1 MNPPGGRIAESPNAR
16 PEASPLRRR
25 QLLLL
30 GGAGLG
36 AGLAGAGL
44 AWWRL
49 SLVPAQV
56 DEGFW
61 AQRFERPEGGEL
73 SFAALR
79 GQPLVLNF
87 WATWCPPCL
96 QEMPDLDRLQA
107 AHAARGLQVVGLA
120 LEEAAPVRQFLAKRP
135 VRFAIGLAG
144 PGGAALTRQLGNDK
158 GGLPFTAV
166 FDRAGELRQRKLGQS
181 NFAEL
186 DGWVR
191 NL

>member
-1 MNPPGGRIAESPNAR
+1 MSPA
-16 PEASPLRRR
+16 RR

-30 GGAGLG
+30 GAAGVA
-36 AGLAGAGL
+36 AGLAGACW

-49 SLVPAQV
+49 ALAPAQV

-61 AQRFERPEGGEL
+61 SRRFERPEGGEL
-73 SFAALR
+73 ALAALR
-79 GQPLVLNF
+79 GKPLVLNF

-107 AHAARGLQVVGLA
+107 THAARGLQVVGLA

-135 VRFAIGLAG
+135 VGFAIGLAG
-144 PGGAALTRQLGNDK
+144 TAGVALTRQLGNDK

-166 FDRAGELRQRKLGQS
+166 FDRSGELRHRKLGQS
-181 NFAEL
+181 HFAEL

-191 NL
+191 EL